1 MKHLPAPFRSPALLL
16 LAILPVAFSAAQA
29 AGRDPAT
36 HFFDESFGNLQEE
49 LETAREEGKKGLMIF
64 FEMDDCPFCH
74 RMKREVL
81 NRPDVQDYYR
91 KHFRNLSID
100 IEGDVELVNFSG
112 EQTTEKDFAT
122 REHRV
127 RATPVIVFFD
137 LDGKR
142 VARFIGAPRDA
153 REFLLLGR
161 YVAEGHYRDGSFTRF
176 KRAQRKR

>member
-1 MKHLPAPFRSPALLL
+1 MKRSPSSFRSFALLL
-16 LAILPVAFSAAQA
+16 LAILPIAFSSAHAV
-29 AGRDPAT
+29 GRDPAT
-36 HFFDESFGNLQEE
+36 HFFDESFGNLREE

-81 NRPDVQDYYR
+81 NRPDVQAYYR

-100 IEGDVELVNFSG
+100 IEGDVELVNFKG

-127 RATPVIVFFD
+127 RATPVIAFFD

-142 VARFIGAPRDA
+142 ITRFIGATRDA

-161 YVAEGHYRDGSFTRF
+161 YVVEGHYRNGSFTRF
-176 KRAQRKR
+176 KRAQRKN

>member
-1 MKHLPAPFRSPALLL
+1 MPNRIVLVLLTLL
-16 LAILPVAFSAAQA
+16 LAVPPLQA

-49 LETAREEGKKGLMIF
+49 LETARDEGKKGLMIF

-91 KHFRNLSID
+91 KHFRILSLD
-100 IEGDVELVNFSG
+100 IEGDVELVNFKG
-112 EQTTEKDFAT
+112 EETTEKDFAT

-127 RATPVIVFFD
+127 RATPVIAFFD

-142 VARFIGAPRDA
+142 ITRFIGATRDA

-161 YVAEGHYRDGSFTRF
+161 YVAEGHYREGSFTRF
-176 KRAQRKR
+176 KRAQRKH